1 MRCPKC
7 GYISFD
13 HQEICKK
20 CAKNIGDT
28 VAEVNGTVYEA
39 LAPVFLNLGAQSG
52 FSGGGSSAEGS
63 APQGWAVA
71 EHGEALAMGEEGGI
85 TFVDDDEII
94 LADEDE
100 EVIMDLDGFT
110 EVSPREEFTL
120 ELGADDG
127 GGEIKPPS
135 LDFGDLDISDLAPP
149 AKESVEPRAA
159 VGLTLAEELQLSRA
173 EPIAELSEI
182 EPEPV
187 AAPAPQPTG
196 LEDLYIDGLDLDSPA
211 PSVAGDVSGKRYIP
225 SVKTGTALDS
235 FDIDLGDLFAENKN
249 VN

>member
-13 HQEICKK
+13 HQETCKK

-39 LAPVFLNLGAQSG
+39 LAPVFLNVGTQSC
-52 FSGGGSSAEGS
+52 FPERGSSAE
-63 APQGWAVA
+63 APLERAVA
-71 EHGEALAMGEEGGI
+71 EHGDALAMGEEGGI

-94 LADEDE
+94 LADEGE
-100 EVIMDLDGFT
+100 EVIMDLDRFT
-110 EVSPREEFTL
+110 EVSPRAEFTL
-120 ELGADDG
+120 ELGEGDG
-127 GGEIKPPS
+127 GRETKSPS

-159 VGLTLAEELQLSRA
+159 VGLTLAEELQMSRA

-182 EPEPV
+182 EPEQV
-187 AAPAPQPTG
+187 AAPTPKPTG
-196 LEDLYIDGLDLDSPA
+196 LEDLYVEGLDLDSPA
-211 PSVAGDVSGKRYIP
+211 PSVAGDVTGKRYIP

-235 FDIDLGDLFAENKN
+235 FDIDLGDLFAENKS

>member
-13 HQEICKK
+13 HQETCKK
-20 CAKNIGDT
+20 CAKNIGDS

-39 LAPVFLNLGAQSG
+39 LAPVFLNMGTTPRFPERISPAEV
-52 FSGGGSSAEGS
+52 SALQER
-63 APQGWAVA
+63 AVA
-71 EHGEALAMGEEGGI
+71 DYGDALAVEEESGI

-94 LADEDE
+94 LADDGKELM
-100 EVIMDLDGFT
+100 MDLDGFT

-120 ELGADDG
+120 ELGEEYG
-127 GGEIKPPS
+127 GRETKPPS

-149 AKESVEPRAA
+149 TKVSVEPLAA
-159 VGLTLAEELQLSRA
+159 GLTLAEELQLARA
-173 EPIAELSEI
+173 EPVAGLSAI
-182 EPEPV
+182 EPEEV
-187 AAPAPQPTG
+187 QTPAPKPTG
-196 LEDLYIDGLDLDSPA
+196 LEDLYVNGLDLDSTTKL
-211 PSVAGDVSGKRYIP
+211 VVGDVTGKRYIP

-249 VN
+249 VK